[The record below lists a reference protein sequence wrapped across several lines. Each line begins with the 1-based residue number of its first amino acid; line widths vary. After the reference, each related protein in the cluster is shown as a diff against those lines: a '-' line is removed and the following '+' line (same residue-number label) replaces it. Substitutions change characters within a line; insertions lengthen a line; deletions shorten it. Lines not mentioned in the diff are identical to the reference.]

1 MTDLDEIERSIE
13 QWCDSYIADGYKIT
27 STAKELMRLH
37 FDVQLHPE
45 RYSTEEYQE
54 AFVATNLRVDNQVK
68 KDNGESS
75 PTSGLESTDDI
86 VNKAVGEIKEKIAK
100 NEIRSDYY
108 KGTLYDDKIANP
120 QQLYDIDWYIE
131 TKYNYGKGRIFG
143 D

>member
-108 KGTLYDDKIANP
+108 KGTLYD
-120 QQLYDIDWYIE
+120 
-131 TKYNYGKGRIFG
+131 
-143 D
+143 